1 VAPAVVPADGIDP
14 TTARWR
20 ASIATLFPPAESP
33 VTIASPPSAARSLR
47 RRILERGRPQA
58 VPERAVL
65 VLHDVTKQYPNGKI
79 ALRDVD
85 LVIPEGDFVFL
96 VGPSGAGKSTLI
108 KLLIRDEIATRGD
121 VVLDGQDLA
130 RLPRRQVP
138 RMRRKIGIIFQD
150 FKLLPTKTVWE
161 NVAFALE
168 VTGHP
173 RRQIRPAVDRVLAIV
188 GLTAQAKQ
196 IPAQLS
202 GGEQQR
208 TAIAR
213 ALVHDPRLII
223 ADEPTGN
230 LDPLISWEILQL
242 LLRINELGVTV
253 LMATH
258 NAEVVT
264 ALRKRVVAVE
274 EGRIIR
280 DEVGGYHRED

>member
-1 VAPAVVPADGIDP
+1 VTERGTVNRVTRPPEQSMTVAP
-14 TTARWR
+14 
-20 ASIATLFPPAESP
+20 
-33 VTIASPPSAARSLR
+33 SPPVAAPRSVRERLFG
-47 RRILERGRPQA
+47 RGREGLA
-58 VPERAVL
+58 ADRAVL
-65 VLHDVTKQYPNGKI
+65 VLHDVTKTYPNGKT

-108 KLLIRDEIATRGD
+108 KLLIRDELATHGQ

-130 RLPRRQVP
+130 RLSRRAVP
-138 RMRRKIGIIFQD
+138 KVRRKIGIVFQD
-150 FKLLPTKTVWE
+150 FKLLPTKSVWE

-168 VTGHP
+168 VTGTP
-173 RRQIRPAVDRVLAIV
+173 RRRIRPAVDRVLALV
-188 GLTAQAKQ
+188 GLTAQRQ
-196 IPAQLS
+196 QVPSQLS

-230 LDPLISWEILQL
+230 LDPLISWEIIQL

-258 NAEVVT
+258 DADVVT
-264 ALRKRVVAVE
+264 ALRKRVVALE

-280 DEVGGYHRED
+280 DEVGGTYHRAD

>member
-1 VAPAVVPADGIDP
+1 VSAAPAS
-14 TTARWR
+14 T
-20 ASIATLFPPAESP
+20 
-33 VTIASPPSAARSLR
+33 PSSRSLR
-47 RRILERGRPQA
+47 RVLGRNHQQAKRERP
-58 VPERAVL
+58 VL
-65 VLHDVTKQYPNGKI
+65 VLHDVTKEYPNGKL

-108 KLLIRDEIATRGD
+108 KLLIRDEVATRGE
-121 VVLDGQDLA
+121 VVLDGQDVA
-130 RLPRRQVP
+130 RLGRRQVP
-138 RMRRKIGIIFQD
+138 KMRRKIGIIFQD
-150 FKLLPTKTVWE
+150 FKLLPSKTVWE

-168 VTGHP
+168 VTGTP
-173 RRQIRPAVDRVLAIV
+173 RRKIRPAVDRVLALV

-196 IPAQLS
+196 TPSQLS

-253 LMATH
+253 MMATH

-264 ALRKRVVAVE
+264 ALRKRVVALE

-280 DEVGGYHRED
+280 DELGGAYHRED

>member
-1 VAPAVVPADGIDP
+1 MTISPAP
-14 TTARWR
+14 
-20 ASIATLFPPAESP
+20 PPA
-33 VTIASPPSAARSLR
+33 RSIRNRVLR
-47 RRILERGRPQA
+47 RPIEQA
-58 VPERAVL
+58 AAERAVL
-65 VLHDVTKQYPNGKI
+65 VMHDVTKQYPNGKL

-108 KLLIRDEIATRGD
+108 KLLIRDELATKGM

-130 RLPRRQVP
+130 RLPRRHVP

-150 FKLLPTKTVWE
+150 FKLLPTETVWE

-168 VTGHP
+168 VTGTP
-173 RRQIRPAVDRVLAIV
+173 RRKIRPAVDRVLALV
-188 GLTAQAKQ
+188 GLSAQAKQ

-264 ALRKRVVAVE
+264 ALRRRVVALE

-280 DEVGGYHRED
+280 DEVGGAYHRED